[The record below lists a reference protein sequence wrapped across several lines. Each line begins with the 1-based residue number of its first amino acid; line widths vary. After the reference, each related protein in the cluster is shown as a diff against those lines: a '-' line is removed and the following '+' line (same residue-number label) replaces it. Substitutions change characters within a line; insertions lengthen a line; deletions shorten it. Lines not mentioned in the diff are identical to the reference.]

1 MGQQQLLLLVLGII
15 IVGLATVYGI
25 TMFDLNNTK
34 SNADVM
40 ISEALR
46 MASDIQ
52 AWAVK
57 PSMVGGLAIGETIAD
72 VTFTAVGYPNSSG
85 TYNSPNGDFVFS
97 TSLGSGCDTPVIPSG
112 KPVLI
117 YINATNDDTGNSICV
132 TVEKVVELENRKRE
146 GETTECERNRSL

>member
-40 ISEALR
+40 INEALR
-46 MASDIQ
+46 MATDIQ

-57 PSMVGGLAIGETIAD
+57 PNMIGGRASGETIAN
-72 VTFTAVGYPNSSG
+72 VTFTDIGYPNSSG
-85 TYNSPNGDFVFS
+85 TYNSPNGDFVLS
-97 TSLGSGCDTPVIPSG
+97 TSLGSECDTPVIPSG

-132 TVEKVVELENRKRE
+132 AIA
-146 GETTECERNRSL
+146 GTEVADIGTDAKYGSGITS

>member
-25 TMFDLNNTK
+25 TMFDLNHTK

-40 ISEALR
+40 INEALR
-46 MASDIQ
+46 MATDIQ

-57 PSMVGGLAIGETIAD
+57 PSMIGGRVGGETIAD
-72 VTFTAVGYPNSSG
+72 VTFTDVGYPNSSG
-85 TYNSPNGDFVFS
+85 TYTSPNGDFVLS

-117 YINATNDDTGNSICV
+117 YINATNADTGNNICV
-132 TVEKVVELENRKRE
+132 AIA
-146 GETTECERNRSL
+146 GTEAVDIGTDAKYGSGITS